1 MVSQSEIGKLAGD
14 IRDVDIETT
23 FENPTVDK
31 VSNEE
36 LLWRVGVNKEVFL
49 LTNKRKYHIL
59 DACIP
64 TDKNICYYA
73 Y

>member
-36 LLWRVGVNKEVFL
+36 LL
-49 LTNKRKYHIL
+49 
-59 DACIP
+59 
-64 TDKNICYYA
+64 
-73 Y
+73 